1 MVYLRTTTSTDLGQN
16 ADTLDAYFNQ
26 RLPPSRRY
34 GPYRPTVPTGS
45 KEDALTSSL
54 SAASTGAGSTA
65 VDVEKGTTEPD
76 GSVTGDPLEAAREE
90 LAVAE
95 VSLDVNEKVGGLIQD
110 DPATE
115 GLEIPRGIPTQAAL
129 ADGRSASPKKTKG
142 QPGEPPPEDK
152 KAPSPH
158 DVKRFG
164 RRKAKKIAE
173 GKLAVED
180 GKVYDMSLIRAM
192 YHTFAVKWWIAVACL
207 VCSSECHR
215 PSGFSDTAAALQ
227 TTAPL
232 VTRIIVN
239 QLEIASAYHS
249 AVVAG
254 DADLPE
260 APKSVGY
267 GIGLAVGLFAMQMGS
282 SVFNA
287 QMMQRASVIG
297 FLARASVGVYKAYV
311 RHRAL
316 TLVQLIDLISRKSM

>member
-1 MVYLRTTTSTDLGQN
+1 MPDGEFIVYLRTTPSADVLVLKN
-16 ADTLDAYFNQ
+16 ADTLDAYYNQ

-34 GPYRPTVPTGS
+34 GPYRPLAPTES
-45 KEDALTSSL
+45 KEDDLKSSR
-54 SAASTGAGSTA
+54 SVASTGAVSTA
-65 VDVEKGTTEPD
+65 VDVEKGTSEPD
-76 GSVTGDPLEAAREE
+76 GAVTDDPVEAARKEM
-90 LAVAE
+90 AVAE

-115 GLEIPRGIPTQAAL
+115 GLEVPRGIPTENARP
-129 ADGRSASPKKTKG
+129 DKSSASPKKKG
-142 QPGEPPPEDK
+142 LPEESSPEDK
-152 KAPSPH
+152 KAPSKA
-158 DVKRFG
+158 DVSRFG
-164 RRKAKKIAE
+164 RRKAKKIVE

-207 VCSSECHR
+207 VCSSESRC
-215 PSGFSDTAAALQ
+215 PNGFSDTAAALQ

-254 DADLPE
+254 DANLPE

-297 FLARASVGVYKAYV
+297 FLARASVGV
-311 RHRAL
+311 
-316 TLVQLIDLISRKSM
+316 